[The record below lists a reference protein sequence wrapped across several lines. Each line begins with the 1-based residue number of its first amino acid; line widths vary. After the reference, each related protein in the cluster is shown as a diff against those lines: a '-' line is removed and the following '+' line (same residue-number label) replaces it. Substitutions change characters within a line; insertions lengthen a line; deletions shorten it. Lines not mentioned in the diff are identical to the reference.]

1 MILWREK
8 DHQSCHFIS
17 LHLASQVPEFRRIF
31 FFVYE
36 ITNSAFM
43 ELNFLFS
50 L

>member
-17 LHLASQVPEFRRIF
+17 LHLASQVPEYRRN

-36 ITNSAFM
+36 ITNSALM
-43 ELNFLFS
+43 ELKFLLS